1 MIKEFC
7 AENFTDLPKAI
18 AAGASR
24 IELCDNLAVGGT
36 TPSLGVIEE
45 AMAYASEKHVP
56 IMTMI
61 RPRGGNFVYNDLE
74 LKIIEN
80 DLIHAKNAGVDGIVF
95 GCLTAENEVDEEAV
109 EMILGNSSGLQT
121 TFHMAFDELNHEEQ
135 LKTID
140 WFVQLGIDRILTHGG
155 PATQTIDECLPHL
168 KELVDYADGRIIILP
183 GGGINANNIDKI
195 IEFLGVKEAHGT
207 KIVTF

>member
-61 RPRGGNFVYNDLE
+61 RPHGGNFVYNDLE

-195 IEFLGVKEAHGT
+195 TEFLGVKEAHGT